1 VNGSDYG
8 FLREKIC
15 RQKFSIEKSFGN
27 ILKITCIFY
36 NNSLYW
42 QIIFYRSDTMF
53 SNKWVAFGVGVAV
66 GITAAV
72 IIRKPAFRKACA
84 AVIGKGMQLKKDAV
98 AFAESVKE
106 DAQDIIAEA
115 EYNTAKAN
123 E

>member
-1 VNGSDYG
+1 
-8 FLREKIC
+8 
-15 RQKFSIEKSFGN
+15 
-27 ILKITCIFY
+27 
-36 NNSLYW
+36 
-42 QIIFYRSDTMF
+42 MF

-106 DAQDIIAEA
+106 DAQVIIAEA